1 MASSNALNP
10 GGIGGSVASGEGKRR
25 VKIIRAPSLSLR
37 ELWQSV
43 RALVEYRDLF
53 YTLSAHRIKVRYK
66 QSMLGFA
73 WAIVQPF
80 ALMLIYTLIFSI
92 VTRMP
97 SEGTP
102 YAVFAYAALLP
113 WTSFSNALTSGTNS
127 LVSHSHL
134 VTKVYFPREILPA
147 TYVVASLF
155 DLAVGSS
162 VLALMMLYYKIVPT
176 VLILWAVPIITVM
189 TVFTLGVTL
198 ILSAL
203 QVYFRDI
210 GMAMPLLMQLW
221 LFASPVVYPLSA
233 VPAWLYPVYV
243 LNPMVGLTENFR
255 RVILQGMAPDL
266 RALAVAAIV
275 SAVLLPAS
283 YILFKRLEATL
294 ADVV

>member
-1 MASSNALNP
+1 MLELA
-10 GGIGGSVASGEGKRR
+10 EDKRR
-25 VKIIRAPSLSLR
+25 IKVIRAPSLSWR
-37 ELWQSV
+37 GLWQSV

-53 YTLSAHRIKVRYK
+53 YTLSAHRVKVRYK

-80 ALMLIYTLIFSI
+80 TLMLIYTLIFSI

-97 SEGTP
+97 SEGMP

-155 DLAVGSS
+155 DLTVGAS
-162 VLALMMLYYKIVPT
+162 VLALMMLYYGIVPT
-176 VLILWAVPIITVM
+176 LLILWVVPIVAVL
-189 TVFTLGVTL
+189 TVFMLGVTL
-198 ILSAL
+198 VLSAL

-233 VPAWLYPVYV
+233 VPARLYPFYV
-243 LNPMVGLTENFR
+243 LNPMAGIVENFR
-255 RVILQGMAPDL
+255 RVVLQGAAPDL
-266 RALAVAAIV
+266 YALIVAALV
-275 SAVLLPAS
+275 SFALLPVA
-283 YILFKRLEATL
+283 YVLFKRLEATL